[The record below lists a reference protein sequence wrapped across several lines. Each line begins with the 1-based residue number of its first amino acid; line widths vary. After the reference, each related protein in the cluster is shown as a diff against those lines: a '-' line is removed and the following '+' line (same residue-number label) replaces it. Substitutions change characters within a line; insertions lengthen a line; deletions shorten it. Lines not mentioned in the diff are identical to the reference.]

1 MYTIAHL
8 SSLVYL
14 DYRLID
20 NEKREEA
27 LEQYRDSIDELVH
40 DETALERKQKVEEEK
55 VAQTMLYKVGELKC
69 TCFEYSIEVDS
80 GKVHFEILQFEM
92 CFSFWR
98 AKEHQLSILL

>member
-1 MYTIAHL
+1 MYTIAHI

-40 DETALERKQKVEEEK
+40 DETALERKQKAEEEK
-55 VAQTMLYKVGELKC
+55 VAQTMLYKVGQLKSVY
-69 TCFEYSIEVDS
+69 FKYLVEVGS
-80 GKVHFEILQFEM
+80 GKVNSEIFSFEM
-92 CFSFWR
+92 CFFWT
-98 AKEHQLSILL
+98 AKER

>member
-1 MYTIAHL
+1 MYTVAHI

-40 DETALERKQKVEEEK
+40 DETVLERKQKAEEEK
-55 VAQTMLYKVGELKC
+55 VAQTMLYKVGQLK
-69 TCFEYSIEVDS
+69 S
-80 GKVHFEILQFEM
+80 EILSFEM
-92 CFSFWR
+92 CQR
-98 AKEHQLSILL
+98 ALVVNFVKRQNFN

>member
-20 NEKREEA
+20 AEKREEA
-27 LEQYRDSIDELVH
+27 YEQYRDSIDELVH
-40 DETALERKQKVEEEK
+40 DEAALERKQKAEEEK
-55 VAQTMLYKVGELKC
+55 VAQTMLYKVGQLKSAY
-69 TCFEYSIEVDS
+69 FEYWVEVDS
-80 GKVHFEILQFEM
+80 RIVNTEILLFEI

-98 AKEHQLSILL
+98 AKEH